1 MKVRKAIAF
10 TIVACMLFAGV
21 VIMTAP
27 TASAASYTQ
36 AHPAVWPLYTGQN
49 IKIGEVQVYDDG
61 TNVYVRYVITT
72 PGWKITEIH
81 LDMANS
87 VALIPQ
93 HNGNPTPGHFAI
105 KHSYSPGVTA
115 TGWFTLPLHLG
126 GNHWVYIAAHAIVN
140 KYCASQETALR
151 CANDHRYDCTGQE
164 TALRCAN
171 DHRYDCIRRET
182 AWGGCLNSNIDNN
195 FPGHNWARYMTY
207 GPIGEGSC
215 GKV

>member
-1 MKVRKAIAF
+1 MKERKAIAF

-36 AHPAVWPLYTGQN
+36 AHPAVWPLYAGQN

-115 TGWFTLPLHLG
+115 PPLWQPLCDYRSSCNRQQVLCRP
-126 GNHWVYIAAHAIVN
+126 GNGL
-140 KYCASQETALR
+140 EMR
-151 CANDHRYDCTGQE
+151 
-164 TALRCAN
+164 
-171 DHRYDCIRRET
+171 
-182 AWGGCLNSNIDNN
+182 
-195 FPGHNWARYMTY
+195 
-207 GPIGEGSC
+207 
-215 GKV
+215 